1 MGIYGIYVNESGMMC
16 MKHITDLDVD
26 NQGRISIVTDPD

>member
-16 MKHITDLDVD
+16 MEHIIDLDVD
-26 NQGRISIVTDPD
+26 DQGRISVEINPD

>member
-16 MKHITDLDVD
+16 MERIMDLDVD
-26 NQGRISIVTDPD
+26 DQGRISVEVNPD

>member
-16 MKHITDLDVD
+16 MEHIIDLDVD
-26 NQGRISIVTDPD
+26 DQGRISIVTDPD